1 MLINNFSGDFDYWLL
16 DHKVTFD
23 GIART
28 ITVNPGVSAI
38 NIQIDI
44 YSDWKEWLRME
55 TAGDLTIRKDTAQFT
70 QALRAIGG
78 DPTTGGEAAGDIYF
92 LINNWQIILN
102 ERVTFTG
109 AIFSD
114 NFTTPFIVNPG
125 GGVESI
131 VSSLVTRIIPTLTDQ
146 DLVNI
151 GELTASAVWN
161 ALLEDFLLENSFG
174 EYVQAKLLKK
184 TTFIALN

>member
-1 MLINNFSGDFDYWLL
+1 MLLNNFSGDFDYWLL
-16 DHKVTFD
+16 NHKVTFD
-23 GIART
+23 GVART
-28 ITVNPGVSAI
+28 ITVNPGVSSI
-38 NIQIDI
+38 NLQIDI

-55 TAGDLTIRKDTAQFT
+55 IAGDPAIRGDTSRYT
-70 QALRAIGG
+70 QALRTIGG
-78 DPTTGGEAAGDIYF
+78 DPTTVGEAAGDIYF
-92 LINNWQIILN
+92 LINNWQIVVN
-102 ERVTFTG
+102 ERVSFIG
-109 AIFSD
+109 AVFSD
-114 NFTTPFIVNPG
+114 NFSTPFIVNPG
-125 GGVESI
+125 GGVESV

-184 TTFIALN
+184 NTFIALN